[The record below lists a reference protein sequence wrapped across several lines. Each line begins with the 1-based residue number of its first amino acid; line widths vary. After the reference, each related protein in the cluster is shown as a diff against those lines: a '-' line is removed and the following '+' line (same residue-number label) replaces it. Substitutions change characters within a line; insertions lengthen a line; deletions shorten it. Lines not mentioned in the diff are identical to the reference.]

1 MQPQKDFLTSLI
13 QHGALDQI
21 RDAIVAVDE
30 NNKITYINNAAAKYY
45 NIGRE
50 KALGSELTQVYS
62 QLWFSSEDEHKAILE
77 LEKEGFWQGIN
88 IQQRPDGSKAVIESA
103 VSVIKDR
110 EGNKT
115 GLLSIM
121 RDITQRV
128 DVDQW
133 LFESNQRLKYVVE
146 VSGMM
151 IYEIDLRTK
160 KVSVIRGL
168 EQLLGYSVGEVPAT
182 IDWWISQI
190 HPDDVKI
197 ASEQFNPTGRVNRVV
212 NEYRI
217 HGKACHYITVQGVAK
232 VLLDKAGNPQ
242 RIIGGLQDITRYVEM
257 QKNIDEKARQL
268 QDAQRMSLIGQV
280 AGMVGH
286 DIRNPLQSLA
296 SDVYLIKSDLE
307 SMPESREKESI
318 KESLTSMDIELDYA
332 NKVVQDLQDY
342 AKNIIPKAGVVDLE
356 VLSREVLEKTAVPAE
371 VEVVCQLEVKRL
383 VTDPDLLKRI
393 LSNLVSNAVQAMP
406 NGGTLVIKSYQ
417 EAGDNVVTIQDTGV
431 GISEE
436 NKTKMFTPLFTTKS
450 KGQGFGLVVVKRMT
464 EALGG
469 IVSFESEVGRG
480 TTFTVRLP
488 QLKS

>member
-1 MQPQKDFLTSLI
+1 MQPHKDFLTSLI

-45 NIGRE
+45 NIDRE

-342 AKNIIPKAGVVDLE
+342 AKNIIPKAGEVDLE

-406 NGGTLVIKSYQ
+406 NDGTLVIKSYQ

-469 IVSFESEVGRG
+469 IVIFESEVGRG